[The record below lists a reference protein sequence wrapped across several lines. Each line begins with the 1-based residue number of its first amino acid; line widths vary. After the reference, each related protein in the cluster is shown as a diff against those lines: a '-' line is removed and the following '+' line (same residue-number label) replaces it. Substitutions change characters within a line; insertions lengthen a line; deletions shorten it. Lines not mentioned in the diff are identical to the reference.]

1 MLPALSKQGL
11 TQIPTPTVATVGETI
26 GTSAAGGARP
36 RLVGQS
42 TIDEIETIIPGS
54 GIAVRHKGLRGV
66 VPYITANPKKSAAVA
81 TVVALGSIEGYQQ
94 LAEIA
99 SSHPVDRVREWASEL
114 ISGVDNILAAAG
126 LDDPFPNEDGSIA
139 GNAVGDMQQ
148 SYALVKNAKAKFKN
162 ACAAAGG
169 RTRLLAIM
177 DFMAIDDDLKRIVV
191 EDDE

>member
-54 GIAVRHKGLRGV
+54 GVAVKNKGLRGV
-66 VPYITANPKKSAAVA
+66 VPYITANPKKSAAIA
-81 TVVALGSIEGYQQ
+81 TVVALGSVQGYQQ

-99 SSHPVDRVREWASEL
+99 SSHPVDSVREWASEL
-114 ISGVDNILAAAG
+114 ISGVDNILASAG

-139 GNAVGDMQQ
+139 GNAVEDMQQ
-148 SYALVKNAKAKFKN
+148 HYALVKNAKTKFKN